1 MMISRKSRQRGY
13 LIMEVLI
20 TIVLLLLALLGM
32 AGLHSRAFQ
41 AETESYQRVQALTL
55 LRDMTNRI
63 SANRSNAASYVT
75 LTTEAGSMGKG
86 STKDCSNPTSTVD
99 KDLCQWHTALI
110 GAAETTGGGCNITS
124 GVGCVGAMIGA
135 KGCVTAI
142 AGSSPP
148 AYLVQVSWQG
158 FTQTSAPPASA
169 ACGSGLYGDEKLRRI
184 VTAPVALA
192 DLTG

>member
-1 MMISRKSRQRGY
+1 M
-13 LIMEVLI
+13 IMEVLI

-55 LRDMTNRI
+55 LRDMVNRLT
-63 SANRSNAASYVT
+63 ANRANAASYVT
-75 LTTEAGSMGKG
+75 GTSTTGSMGVG
-86 STKDCSNPTSTVD
+86 STKDCSAPTTTAD
-99 KDLCQWHTALI
+99 IDLCQWHAALI
-110 GAAETTGGGCNITS
+110 GAAETAGGACNTATGAN
-124 GVGCVGAMIGA
+124 CVGAMIAA

-148 AYLVQVSWQG
+148 AYLVQIAWQG
-158 FTQTSAPPASA
+158 FTQTGAPPGSV
-169 ACGSGLYGDEKLRRI
+169 ACGTGLYGDEKLRRT

-192 DLTG
+192 DLGG

>member
-32 AGLHSRAFQ
+32 AGLHSRAFK
-41 AETESYQRVQALTL
+41 AETETYQRVQALTL

-63 SANRSNAASYVT
+63 AANRTNVANYVT
-75 LTTEAGSMGKG
+75 ATTGTGSMGIG
-86 STKDCSNPTSTVD
+86 STKDCTAPTSTAD
-99 KDLCQWHTALI
+99 IDLCQWHAALI
-110 GAAETTGGGCNITS
+110 GAAEATGGSCNTTS
-124 GVGCVGAMIGA
+124 GVGCVGAMILA

-148 AYLVQVSWQG
+148 AYLVQVAWQG
-158 FTQTSAPPASA
+158 FTQTSAPPGSA
-169 ACGSGLYGDEKLRRI
+169 ACGSGLYGDEKLRRV
-184 VTAPVALA
+184 VTAPVAIA